1 MLQAITTMT
10 RRNGTRFEV
19 LLFALIA
26 LVLLLMNVLRLMWL
40 DFDGRALIIGFE
52 LFFSLALFLAGKFTF
67 LGGVLYIIFYA
78 ISNCVPFLSVPT
90 TFLYLG
96 MIPILAL
103 WIANRWYLVTV
114 VAYALSHLHI
124 VFIADENMRFYLE
137 YSVLELSLALIIGL
151 GIRLNAKKVE
161 SLQLNLVSAQ
171 QQIEN
176 QEREIRQEL
185 SAELHDHIAKNLAL
199 MSIIAQER
207 VLSTSGSEAPR
218 DWSSIVVLSQ
228 QASASLRF
236 LISGMKEK
244 VTSETIRNIIEQNKI
259 LLKQRRFQVLFTF
272 NYDDITVLDTGQLK
286 LLALLLRE
294 GFMNIFKYSSLKSK
308 VQFSLHLDQAGSLYV
323 LLSNEINAK
332 TSVSPSLTS
341 NFGLNNLYR
350 VFEKEKASIVATKAE
365 NLWLLSALIPAYSQ
379 IDRRRNGIDTND

>member
-1 MLQAITTMT
+1 MLQAITTMA

-40 DFDGRALIIGFE
+40 NFDGRALIIGFE
-52 LFFSLALFLAGKFTF
+52 LFFSLALFLAGRFTF

-114 VAYALSHLHI
+114 VAYVLSHLHI

-137 YSVLELSLALIIGL
+137 YSVLELSLALIVGL

-185 SAELHDHIAKNLAL
+185 SAELHDHIAKDLAL

-207 VLSTSGSEAPR
+207 VLSTSGSETPR
-218 DWSSIVVLSQ
+218 DWSYIVVLSQ
-228 QASASLRF
+228 QASASLRS

-244 VTSETIRNIIEQNKI
+244 VTPETIRNIIEQNKI

-365 NLWLLSALIPAYSQ
+365 NTWILSALIPAYSQ

>member
-1 MLQAITTMT
+1 M
-10 RRNGTRFEV
+10 
-19 LLFALIA
+19 
-26 LVLLLMNVLRLMWL
+26 
-40 DFDGRALIIGFE
+40 
-52 LFFSLALFLAGKFTF
+52 
-67 LGGVLYIIFYA
+67 
-78 ISNCVPFLSVPT
+78 
-90 TFLYLG
+90 
-96 MIPILAL
+96 
-103 WIANRWYLVTV
+103 
-114 VAYALSHLHI
+114 
-124 VFIADENMRFYLE
+124 
-137 YSVLELSLALIIGL
+137 
-151 GIRLNAKKVE
+151 
-161 SLQLNLVSAQ
+161 
-171 QQIEN
+171 
-176 QEREIRQEL
+176 
-185 SAELHDHIAKNLAL
+185 
-199 MSIIAQER
+199 
-207 VLSTSGSEAPR
+207 
-218 DWSSIVVLSQ
+218 VLSQ

-365 NLWLLSALIPAYSQ
+365 NIWLLSALIPAYSQ

>member
-1 MLQAITTMT
+1 MIQAITTMT

-207 VLSTSGSEAPR
+207 VLSTSRSEAPR

-365 NLWLLSALIPAYSQ
+365 NIWLLSALIPAYSQ
-379 IDRRRNGIDTND
+379 IDRRRNGIDTDD